1 MKCKKIG
8 VSFVASGV
16 ICYFCS
22 IELQNRLKNM
32 TIEREKRPLWY
43 VMLLLLSVMPIVVWF
58 VAYQHPAFAADDT
71 MRFLLSVF
79 PFYVFGMLAMAY
91 YVYPGRSEVAWVLV
105 ALTWLSYA
113 GLAAMLW
120 LV

>member
-1 MKCKKIG
+1 
-8 VSFVASGV
+8 
-16 ICYFCS
+16 
-22 IELQNRLKNM
+22 M

-43 VMLLLLSVMPIVVWF
+43 VMLLLLSVMPIVVWFVAYQHPAFAADDTMRFLLSVMPIVVWF

>member
-1 MKCKKIG
+1 M
-8 VSFVASGV
+8 
-16 ICYFCS
+16 
-22 IELQNRLKNM
+22 LQAGLFAIFAALNYKNRLKNM
-32 TIEREKRPLWY
+32 TMEREKRPLWY

-113 GLAAMLW
+113 GLAAMVW

>member
-1 MKCKKIG
+1 M
-8 VSFVASGV
+8 
-16 ICYFCS
+16 S
-22 IELQNRLKNM
+22 IEKD
-32 TIEREKRPLWY
+32 KRPLWY

-58 VAYQHPAFAADDT
+58 VAYQNPAFAAYGT
-71 MRFLLSVF
+71 MRFVLYMF

-113 GLAAMLW
+113 ALAALVW
-120 LV
+120 LA

>member
-1 MKCKKIG
+1 M
-8 VSFVASGV
+8 
-16 ICYFCS
+16 
-22 IELQNRLKNM
+22 LQAGLFAIFAALNYKNRLKNM
-32 TIEREKRPLWY
+32 TMEREKRPLWY

-91 YVYPGRSEVAWVLV
+91 YVYPGRSEVAWLLV
-105 ALTWLSYA
+105 AFFWLSYA